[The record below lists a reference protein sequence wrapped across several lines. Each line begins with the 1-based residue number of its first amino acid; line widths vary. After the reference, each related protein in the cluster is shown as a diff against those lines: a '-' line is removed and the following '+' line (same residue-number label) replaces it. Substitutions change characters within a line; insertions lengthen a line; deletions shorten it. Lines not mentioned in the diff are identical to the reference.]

1 MGWELRLPHLAKNE
15 RDVGHPLIR
24 LGFGNFGRLGSGNFG
39 RLGSGNFGRMRPGSF
54 VRLGSVAC
62 LCFWVVTRAEHESGK
77 PNTRFA

>member
-39 RLGSGNFGRMRPGSF
+39 RLRPGSF